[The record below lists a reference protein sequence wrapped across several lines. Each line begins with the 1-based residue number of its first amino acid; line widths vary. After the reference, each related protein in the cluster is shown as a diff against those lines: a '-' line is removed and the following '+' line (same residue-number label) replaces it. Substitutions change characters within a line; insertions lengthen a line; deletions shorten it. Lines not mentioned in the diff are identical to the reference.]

1 MNIDTHRIYS
11 LLKQYWGYDSFRP
24 LQEEIV
30 TSIIAGND
38 TLAIL
43 PTGGG
48 KSLCYQLPGLYNNGL
63 TLVVS
68 PLIALMKD
76 QIEGL
81 KSKGIKAI
89 GIMSGQSIREQDI
102 LFDNAAYG
110 NAKFLFLSPERLK
123 SKYSQDR
130 IEKLNIK
137 LVAIDEAHCI
147 SEWGH
152 DFRPEYRE
160 IAALKDQL
168 IDVPFIAL
176 TATATPSVAED
187 IKTNLQLKE
196 PKTFA
201 QSPIRKN
208 LSYHVIYSENKKTD
222 ILDIVRTTKG
232 CCLIYVQKRKTA
244 RELQNFFMDRRMKA
258 ESFHGGLDVK
268 LRSKII
274 EDWNKDDLQL
284 IIATKAFGMGMD
296 KPNVR
301 TVIHY
306 QPSDA
311 LEAYVQEAGRAGRDQ
326 LPARAIMLWNK
337 YDIKSLRENINNYY
351 PSLEFI
357 HKTYNSLK
365 QFYKLGKGLNSL
377 DWKNFNIS
385 EFSAFAKSKISI
397 TSHALNLLKK
407 ANYINLSPSFLH
419 PSKLMLFEGST
430 KNMLKNNNVSDK
442 MKSFIK
448 TILRTY
454 DGIFLEERKI
464 DEKILAKKAEVKMDQ
479 AKEALKWLQNREVL
493 KYSPTFDG
501 HKISFNG
508 FIHNVDQIVLDDS
521 IYKSQKQRLKECISS
536 ITAYIDFVG
545 CRQVF
550 ISKYF
555 GFINVDACGCC
566 DNCETS
572 NFVIEEDQ
580 GSYQKMILNRI
591 SNNINDLDDLIKSF
605 HLKEKEVIINA
616 IDYLIE
622 EEKINI
628 KGKKVYLINE

>member
-1 MNIDTHRIYS
+1 
-11 LLKQYWGYDSFRP
+11 
-24 LQEEIV
+24 
-30 TSIIAGND
+30 
-38 TLAIL
+38 
-43 PTGGG
+43 
-48 KSLCYQLPGLYNNGL
+48 
-63 TLVVS
+63 
-68 PLIALMKD
+68 
-76 QIEGL
+76 
-81 KSKGIKAI
+81 
-89 GIMSGQSIREQDI
+89 
-102 LFDNAAYG
+102 
-110 NAKFLFLSPERLK
+110 
-123 SKYSQDR
+123 
-130 IEKLNIK
+130 
-137 LVAIDEAHCI
+137 
-147 SEWGH
+147 
-152 DFRPEYRE
+152 
-160 IAALKDQL
+160 
-168 IDVPFIAL
+168 
-176 TATATPSVAED
+176 
-187 IKTNLQLKE
+187 
-196 PKTFA
+196 
-201 QSPIRKN
+201 
-208 LSYHVIYSENKKTD
+208 
-222 ILDIVRTTKG
+222 
-232 CCLIYVQKRKTA
+232 
-244 RELQNFFMDRRMKA
+244 
-258 ESFHGGLDVK
+258 
-268 LRSKII
+268 
-274 EDWNKDDLQL
+274 
-284 IIATKAFGMGMD
+284 
-296 KPNVR
+296 
-301 TVIHY
+301 
-306 QPSDA
+306 
-311 LEAYVQEAGRAGRDQ
+311 
-326 LPARAIMLWNK
+326 
-337 YDIKSLRENINNYY
+337 
-351 PSLEFI
+351 
-357 HKTYNSLK
+357 
-365 QFYKLGKGLNSL
+365 
-377 DWKNFNIS
+377 
-385 EFSAFAKSKISI
+385 
-397 TSHALNLLKK
+397 
-407 ANYINLSPSFLH
+407 
-419 PSKLMLFEGST
+419 MLFEGST

>member
-1 MNIDTHRIYS
+1 MAINKHKIYK

-30 TSIIAGND
+30 TSIIGSHD

-48 KSLCYQLPGLYNNGL
+48 KSLCYQLPGIYNEGL

-81 KSKGIKAI
+81 KKKGINAI
-89 GIMSGQSIREQDI
+89 GIMSGQSQRDQDI

-123 SKYSQDR
+123 SKYFQDR
-130 IEKLNIK
+130 IEKLNIG

-160 IAALKDQL
+160 IAELRDKL
-168 IDVPFIAL
+168 INVPFIAL
-176 TATATPSVAED
+176 TATATPAVAND
-187 IKTNLQLKE
+187 IVSNLKLSK
-196 PKTFA
+196 PKRFA
-201 QSPIRKN
+201 QSPVRQN
-208 LSYHVIYSENKKTD
+208 LSYHVIYSESKKAD
-222 ILDIVRTTKG
+222 IFDVVNATNG

-244 RELQNFFMDRRMKA
+244 RELQLFFNERRIKA

-268 LRSKII
+268 IRSKII
-274 EDWNKDDLQL
+274 EEWNNDHLQL

-326 LPARAIMLWNK
+326 KSARAIMFWNK
-337 YDIKSLRENINNYY
+337 YDIQRLRENINNYY
-351 PSLEFI
+351 PPI
-357 HKTYNSLK
+357 HQVQKTYESLK
-365 QFYKLGKGLNSL
+365 KYYQLGQGINSIEWM
-377 DWKNFNIS
+377 DFNIS
-385 EFSAFAKSKISI
+385 EFSSFSNSRIATAF
-397 TSHALNLLKK
+397 HALNLLNK
-407 ANYINLSPSFLH
+407 ANVINLSSSFLH
-419 PSKLMLFEGST
+419 PSKLILFEGST
-430 KNMLKNNNVSDK
+430 KNILKNENVSEK
-442 MKSFIK
+442 MKSFLK

-454 DGIFLEERKI
+454 DGIFLEQRKI
-464 DEKILAKKAEVKMDQ
+464 DEKILAKKAGIKTDQ
-479 AKEALKWLQNREVL
+479 VKEALKWLQSREVL
-493 KYSPTFDG
+493 KYSPSFDG

-508 FIHNVDQIVLDDS
+508 FIHHASQISLEDS
-521 IYKSQKQRLKECISS
+521 IYKSQKERLQECIASISS
-536 ITAYIDFVG
+536 YIDYNG

-550 ISKYF
+550 ISNYF
-555 GFINVDACGCC
+555 GFKDENDCMVC
-566 DNCETS
+566 DNCEAS
-572 NFVIEEDQ
+572 NFTIKEGRQD
-580 GSYQKMILNRI
+580 YQNQILSHI
-591 SNNINDLDDLIKSF
+591 KNNISDLDTIIKSF
-605 HLKEKEVIINA
+605 HLKEKDVVIKA

-622 EEKINI
+622 EEII
-628 KGKKVYLINE
+628 HIRGKKVYLLDD